1 MFVESGTK
9 TKGGL
14 RMTEDRPPAGDHD
27 DSVRLLNYA
36 RAAKAAALLCFLLPW
51 VTVSCSGRPVL
62 SVSGAD
68 LARGHVGEIENV
80 PLPAFMG
87 DPLETIRRH
96 AEPDWL
102 LVVAAI
108 LIVAGLAATFLLPR
122 ARAALV
128 GAGTSA
134 AAAVLIAYDVLVR
147 LPALAAAV
155 RERVRAETSGGGLG
169 GDLERFLLKE
179 LSSMA
184 DVSGRPG
191 IGLFLTLGAL
201 VAAAVLFRIMHGR
214 RRRAP

>member
-1 MFVESGTK
+1 
-9 TKGGL
+9 
-14 RMTEDRPPAGDHD
+14 MTEDHPPAEGHD
-27 DSVRLLNYA
+27 DSGKLLNFA
-36 RAAKAAALLCFLLPW
+36 RGAKAAALLCFLLPW

-68 LARGHVGEIENV
+68 LARGHIGEIENV
-80 PLPAFMG
+80 PLPSWIG
-87 DPLETIRRH
+87 DPLETVRRH

-102 LVVAAI
+102 VVVAAV

-128 GAGTSA
+128 GASTAA
-134 AAAVLIAYDVLVR
+134 AAAVLIGYDVLVR

-155 RERVRAETSGGGLG
+155 RERVLAETSGGGIG
-169 GDLERFLLKE
+169 GDLERLLMKE
-179 LSSMA
+179 VTAMV

-201 VAAAVLFRIMHGR
+201 VAAAVLFKIVHGR
-214 RRRAP
+214 RRRGLG